1 MPPASAPQ
9 TQADRRAEIEA
20 AAYEVLLE
28 KGYKSASM
36 LAVARRA
43 KASNETMYRWYGDKA
58 GLFQSLVTT
67 NAADV
72 AKRLRALEE
81 RDAINT
87 LKRAAPIL
95 LAMVTGERAI
105 ALNRAAAANVAEGG
119 ELGRAIA
126 ERGRNEI
133 APLIANV
140 MQRAAQEGHL
150 QIEDPRQAADLFIR
164 LLIGDLQIRRV
175 IGALPPLTDAEIATR
190 AAEAVATFQA
200 LHSTA

>member
-1 MPPASAPQ
+1 MTPEDQDS
-9 TQADRRAEIEA
+9 RRTRIEA

-58 GLFQSLVTT
+58 GLFRALVTA

-72 AKRLRALEE
+72 KARLTAAETDDPLATLA
-81 RDAINT
+81 AIG
-87 LKRAAPIL
+87 PIL
-95 LAMVTGERAI
+95 FAMVTGERAI

-126 ERGRNEI
+126 EAGRDDI
-133 APLIANV
+133 APIIGGVIARAMEDNTLRAGNV
-140 MQRAAQEGHL
+140 PAVT
-150 QIEDPRQAADLFIR
+150 DTFIR
-164 LLIGDLQIRRV
+164 LLIGDAQIRRV
-175 IGALPPLTDAEIATR
+175 IGALPPFTAAEIEVR
-190 AAEAVATFQA
+190 ARSAYEAFLA
-200 LHSTA
+200 LHRV